1 MANET
6 AIEMSIQFRLEV
18 LGTAWINL
26 GRGDREPGKVRSF
39 IKQKGWRFPVQRWIW
54 DFIQPLSKYKA
65 DKATYNCEYT

>member
-26 GRGDREPGKVRSF
+26 GSGDREPGKVRSF
-39 IKQKGWRFPVQRWIW
+39 IKQKGWRFP
-54 DFIQPLSKYKA
+54 QPLSKYK
-65 DKATYNCEYT
+65 DKGYL